1 MDEKKSE
8 DIVKE
13 TLDAYARGVK
23 CPPDSLDSILPVS
36 VVLHGYGRI
45 DVVNQVEF
53 SMSIGTEIDL
63 SVYYPNLNYTLKL
76 CENVVEEAEDGV
88 KQND

>member
-1 MDEKKSE
+1 MDEKKDE

-13 TLDAYARGVK
+13 ILDAYTRGVK
-23 CPPDSLDSILPVS
+23 CPPDSLNSVLPVS

-45 DVVNQVEF
+45 DVVNQVEL
-53 SMSIGTEIDL
+53 SLSTETEIDL

-76 CENVVEEAEDGV
+76 CENVVEEAEDGAR
-88 KQND
+88 QND